1 LTGVRSGAYAHPTR
15 RGVRLTGRWL
25 AFLGRGDIEAR
36 FRALAEM
43 DAISLFVFDESGLRD
58 FNAALVARLGRSRD
72 EVARL
77 PFWELAHPAF
87 LSGLKDRGL
96 AALHDGATQS
106 RWELKLATSTGE
118 GRWVDLTLVPLR
130 EAGLR
135 VVIGMAID
143 IGEAKLTELALR
155 ESERRL
161 RDILENVEVPAV
173 FLDAS
178 GYVTSCNERLLSLV
192 GYAEDEVVGQD
203 WFERF
208 IPPDERSAA
217 RQRFLDRIAA
227 GAVFPHESSDVL
239 TRGGERRRLS
249 FRHTLLRDVAGRPVG
264 TACLGSVRVEEPG
277 AAEQE
282 GRAALTDTGLP
293 DRKRFLN
300 RVAACLA
307 RARRLPS
314 YRFAVL
320 VIDVDRLQ
328 VVNASLGRAA
338 GDRLLAEM
346 GQRLQACLRPSDALA
361 RLEGD
366 EFAILIDNV
375 EHEGVSSH
383 VAGRVQG
390 ALTVPFLLGDRE
402 VFVTAS
408 IGIVGHRA
416 RYEQPEEMLRDADI
430 AVHLAKSQGK
440 ARQQEFQTAMHA
452 RAIGLLHIENDL
464 HRAIERGELLVHY
477 QPIISLK
484 TDGIVGFEGLVRWQ
498 HPEHGLLAPGD
509 FLRLAEENGLII
521 PISFWVL
528 EEACRQL
535 RVWQQ
540 HAHMPS
546 LMMSINLSA
555 RQFAEPDLVKT
566 IQRIVRDTG
575 VSPACLKLEITES
588 ALMEDP
594 ATAATML
601 AELRAG
607 GIDTSIDDFGT
618 GYSSLSYLLRL
629 PVRTLKIDGSFVSH
643 MTDGGERA
651 EMVRAIVS
659 LARSLK
665 MDVVAEGVETA
676 EQLAGLRA
684 LGCDYVQG
692 YFLSRPLAAAAAL
705 DRLLQE
711 PRPGGFVH

>member
-1 LTGVRSGAYAHPTR
+1 LS
-15 RGVRLTGRWL
+15 GRWL

-43 DAISLFVFDESGLRD
+43 DAVSLFVFDESGLRD
-58 FNAALVARLGRSRD
+58 VNPALLAHLGRSRD

-87 LSGLKDRGL
+87 LSALKDRGF
-96 AALHDGATQS
+96 AALRDGATQT
-106 RWELKLATSTGE
+106 RWELKLATSSGE
-118 GRWVDLTLVPLR
+118 GRWVDLTLVPLK
-130 EAGLR
+130 EAGQR

-192 GYAEDEVVGQD
+192 GYAEEEVVGQD

-208 IPPDERSAA
+208 VPPDERSEA
-217 RQRFLDRIAA
+217 RQRFLDRVAA
-227 GAVFPHESSDVL
+227 GAAFPHESGDVL

-264 TACLGSVRVEEPG
+264 TACLGSVRAEEPG

-282 GRAALTDTGLP
+282 ARAALADTGLP
-293 DRKRFLN
+293 DRRRFLG
-300 RVAACLA
+300 RVAACMA
-307 RARRLPS
+307 RAGRLPS

-346 GQRLQACLRPSDALA
+346 GQRLQACLRPSDSLA

-464 HRAIERGELLVHY
+464 HRAIERGELVVHY

-509 FLRLAEENGLII
+509 FLRMAEENGLII

-535 RVWQQ
+535 RIWQQ
-540 HAHMPS
+540 HARMPS

-601 AELRAG
+601 AELRSG

-692 YFLSRPLAAAAAL
+692 YFLSRPLAAPAAL

-711 PRPGGFVH
+711 PRPGVVH